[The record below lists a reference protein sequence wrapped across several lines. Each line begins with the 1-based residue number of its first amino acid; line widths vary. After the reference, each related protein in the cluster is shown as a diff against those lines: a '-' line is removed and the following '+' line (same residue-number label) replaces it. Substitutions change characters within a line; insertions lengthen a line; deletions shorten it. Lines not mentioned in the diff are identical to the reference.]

1 MAANAAYRHIK
12 CILPETRER
21 EREREREGLVIEK
34 LVIETEKR
42 MSDIA
47 RGFEQERLDRGKR
60 LVKHRIC
67 DIVSLSFPYSLRNH
81 VISFER
87 KKKRAVDSPSWLLQ
101 LGTRVSPLDCN

>member
-60 LVKHRIC
+60 LVKHRILRYC
-67 DIVSLSFPYSLRNH
+67 FPIVSLFP
-81 VISFER
+81 
-87 KKKRAVDSPSWLLQ
+87 KKS
-101 LGTRVSPLDCN
+101 CNFFREEEEAGSRFAKLASSARHARIAARL